1 MIFRYQILIEYVG
14 TGFIGW
20 QSQPKG
26 KSVQKTIE
34 NSLKKI
40 LQEKTSVVGQ
50 GRLDAGVHAI
60 SQSAHFD
67 TKYEILNINKFL
79 KRLNY
84 LLNKKF
90 ISILSIKKRNE
101 KFHSRYSAKARI
113 YQYIIFNRESVPT
126 INKNRGWHIKKKINL
141 ENIKKGAKFLIGKR
155 DFSTFRAS
163 TCSAKSP
170 IRTLEKVNILK
181 KRNQISIEFRSR
193 SFLQSQVRSMV
204 GCLKY
209 LGEGKWNFKK
219 FKDVTLSKKRMLC
232 APPAPPC
239 GLFLKKV
246 IY

>member
-1 MIFRYQILIEYVG
+1 MFRYQILIEYVG

-40 LQEKTSVVGQ
+40 LKEKISVVGQ

-67 TKYEILNINKFL
+67 TKNKILDINRFL
-79 KRLNY
+79 KRLNF
-84 LLNKKF
+84 LVNKNF

-113 YQYIIFNRESVPT
+113 YKYIILNREVSPT
-126 INKNRGWHIKKKINL
+126 INKNRVWHIKKKINL
-141 ENIKKGAKFLIGKR
+141 ENIKKGAKFLIGKK

-163 TCSAKSP
+163 ACSAKSP
-170 IRTLEKVNILK
+170 IRTLEKANILK
-181 KRNQISIEFRSR
+181 KKNEIFIEFKSR
-193 SFLQSQVRSMV
+193 SFLQTQVRSMV

-219 FKDVTLSKKRMLC
+219 FKKVTLSKKRTLC
-232 APPAPPC
+232 APPAPPH
-239 GLFLKKV
+239 GLFLEKV

>member
-1 MIFRYQILIEYVG
+1 MFRYQILIEYVG

-20 QSQPKG
+20 QSQLKG

-40 LQEKTSVVGQ
+40 LKEKISVVGQ

-67 TKYEILNINKFL
+67 TKNKILDINRFL
-79 KRLNY
+79 KRLNF
-84 LLNKKF
+84 LVNKNF

-113 YQYIIFNRESVPT
+113 YKYIILNRESSPT
-126 INKNRGWHIKKKINL
+126 INKNRVWHIKKKINL

-163 TCSAKSP
+163 ACSAKSP

-181 KRNQISIEFRSR
+181 KKNEIFIEFKSR
-193 SFLQSQVRSMV
+193 SFLQTQVRSMV

-219 FKDVTLSKKRMLC
+219 FKNVTLSKKRTLC
-232 APPAPPC
+232 APPAPPH

>member
-1 MIFRYQILIEYVG
+1 MFRYQILIEYVG

-34 NSLKKI
+34 KSLEKI
-40 LQEKTSVVGQ
+40 LKEKISVIGQ

-67 TKYEILNINKFL
+67 TKIKILDINRFL
-79 KRLNY
+79 NRLNF
-84 LLNKKF
+84 LLNRCM
-90 ISILSIKKRNE
+90 ISILNIKKRNE

-113 YQYIIFNRESVPT
+113 YQYIILNRESNPT
-126 INKNRGWHIKKKINL
+126 INKNRVWHIRKKINL
-141 ENIKKGAKFLIGKR
+141 ENIKRGAKFLVGKK

-163 TCSAKSP
+163 SCSAKTP
-170 IRTLEKVNILK
+170 IRTLEKVKISKNK
-181 KRNQISIEFRSR
+181 NQIFIEFSSR
-193 SFLQSQVRSMV
+193 SFLQTQVRSMV

-209 LGEGKWNFKK
+209 LGEGKWDLKK
-219 FKDVTLSKKRMLC
+219 FKNVTLSKKRIFC
-232 APPAPPC
+232 APPAPPS

>member
-1 MIFRYQILIEYVG
+1 MFRYQILIEYVG

-40 LQEKTSVVGQ
+40 LEEKIFVVGQ

-67 TKYEILNINKFL
+67 TKYKILDINKFL
-79 KRLNY
+79 NRLNF
-84 LLNKKF
+84 LLNKSL
-90 ISILSIKKRNE
+90 ISILNIKKRNE
-101 KFHSRYSAKARI
+101 NFHSRFSAKARI
-113 YQYIIFNRESVPT
+113 YQYIIFNRESIPI

-141 ENIKKGAKFLIGKR
+141 ENVKKGAKFLMGKK

-163 TCSAKSP
+163 SCSAKSP

-181 KRNQISIEFRSR
+181 KKNQISIEFKSK
-193 SFLQSQVRSMV
+193 SFLQTQVRSMV

-209 LGEGKWNFKK
+209 LGEGKWDFKK
-219 FKDVTLSKKRMLC
+219 FKDITLSKKRTLC
-232 APPAPPC
+232 APPAPPY

>member
-1 MIFRYQILIEYVG
+1 MFRYQILIEYVG

-26 KSVQKTIE
+26 KSVQKIIE
-34 NSLKKI
+34 KSLEKI
-40 LQEKTSVVGQ
+40 LKEKISVVGQ

-67 TKYEILNINKFL
+67 TKIKILDINRFL
-79 KRLNY
+79 NRLNF
-84 LLNKKF
+84 LLNKSM
-90 ISILSIKKRNE
+90 ISILNIKKRNE
-101 KFHSRYSAKARI
+101 TFHSRYSAKARI
-113 YQYIIFNRESVPT
+113 YQYIILNRESVPT
-126 INKNRGWHIKKKINL
+126 INKNRVWHIRKKINL
-141 ENIKKGAKFLIGKR
+141 ENIKRGAKFLVGKK

-163 TCSAKSP
+163 SCSAKSP

-181 KRNQISIEFRSR
+181 KKNQIFIEFRSR
-193 SFLQSQVRSMV
+193 SFLQTQVRSMV

-209 LGEGKWNFKK
+209 LGEGKWDLKK
-219 FKDVTLSKKRMLC
+219 FKNVTLSKKRIFC

>member
-1 MIFRYQILIEYVG
+1 MFRYQILIEYVG

-40 LQEKTSVVGQ
+40 LKEKISVVGQ

-67 TKYEILNINKFL
+67 TKNKILDINRFL
-79 KRLNY
+79 KRLNF
-84 LLNKKF
+84 LVNKSF

-113 YQYIIFNRESVPT
+113 YKYIILNREVSPT
-126 INKNRGWHIKKKINL
+126 INKNRVWHIKKKINL
-141 ENIKKGAKFLIGKR
+141 ENIKKGAKFLIGKK

-163 TCSAKSP
+163 ACSAKSP

-181 KRNQISIEFRSR
+181 KKNEIFIEFKSR
-193 SFLQSQVRSMV
+193 SFLQTQVRSMV

-219 FKDVTLSKKRMLC
+219 FKNVTLSKKRTLC
-232 APPAPPC
+232 APPAPPH

>member
-1 MIFRYQILIEYVG
+1 MFRYQILIEYVG

-40 LQEKTSVVGQ
+40 LKEKISVVGQ

-67 TKYEILNINKFL
+67 TKNKILDINRFL
-79 KRLNY
+79 KRLNF
-84 LLNKKF
+84 LVNKNF

-113 YQYIIFNRESVPT
+113 YKYIILNRESSPT
-126 INKNRGWHIKKKINL
+126 INKNRVWHIKKKINL

-163 TCSAKSP
+163 ACSAKSP
-170 IRTLEKVNILK
+170 IRTLEKANILK
-181 KRNQISIEFRSR
+181 KKNEIFIEFKSR
-193 SFLQSQVRSMV
+193 SFLQTQVRSMV

-219 FKDVTLSKKRMLC
+219 FKNVTLSKKRTLC
-232 APPAPPC
+232 APPAPPH
-239 GLFLKKV
+239 GLFLEKV

>member
-1 MIFRYQILIEYVG
+1 MFRYQILIEYVG

-40 LQEKTSVVGQ
+40 LKEKISVVGQ

-67 TKYEILNINKFL
+67 TKNKILDINRFL
-79 KRLNY
+79 KRLNF
-84 LLNKKF
+84 LVNKNF

-113 YQYIIFNRESVPT
+113 YKYIILNRESSPT
-126 INKNRGWHIKKKINL
+126 INKNRVWHIKKKINL

-163 TCSAKSP
+163 ACSAKSP
-170 IRTLEKVNILK
+170 IRTLEKANILK
-181 KRNQISIEFRSR
+181 KKNEIFIEFKSR
-193 SFLQSQVRSMV
+193 SFLQTQVRSMV

-219 FKDVTLSKKRMLC
+219 FKNVTLSKKRTLC
-232 APPAPPC
+232 APPAPPH

>member
-1 MIFRYQILIEYVG
+1 MQFRNLLTLIL
-14 TGFIGW
+14 
-20 QSQPKG
+20 
-26 KSVQKTIE
+26 
-34 NSLKKI
+34 KI
-40 LQEKTSVVGQ
+40 K
-50 GRLDAGVHAI
+50 
-60 SQSAHFD
+60 F
-67 TKYEILNINKFL
+67 LNINKFL

-113 YQYIIFNRESVPT
+113 YQYIILNRESVPT

-181 KRNQISIEFRSR
+181 TKI
-193 SFLQSQVRSMV
+193 
-204 GCLKY
+204 KY
-209 LGEGKWNFKK
+209 LLNLDQDHFFKLRL
-219 FKDVTLSKKRMLC
+219 DRWLV
-232 APPAPPC
+232 
-239 GLFLKKV
+239 V
-246 IY
+246 

>member
-1 MIFRYQILIEYVG
+1 MFRYQILIEYVG

-40 LQEKTSVVGQ
+40 LKEKISVVGQ

-67 TKYEILNINKFL
+67 TKNKILDINRFL
-79 KRLNY
+79 KRLNF
-84 LLNKKF
+84 LVNRSF

-113 YQYIIFNRESVPT
+113 YKYIILNRESSPT
-126 INKNRGWHIKKKINL
+126 INKNRVWHIKKKINL

-163 TCSAKSP
+163 ACSAKSP

-181 KRNQISIEFRSR
+181 KKNEILIEFKSR
-193 SFLQSQVRSMV
+193 SFLQTQVRSMV

-219 FKDVTLSKKRMLC
+219 FKNVTLSKKRALC
-232 APPAPPC
+232 APPAPPH

>member
-1 MIFRYQILIEYVG
+1 MFRYQILIEYVG

-34 NSLKKI
+34 KSLEKI
-40 LQEKTSVVGQ
+40 LKEKISVVGQ

-67 TKYEILNINKFL
+67 TKIKILDINRFL
-79 KRLNY
+79 NRLNF
-84 LLNKKF
+84 LLNKSM
-90 ISILSIKKRNE
+90 ISILNIKKRNK

-113 YQYIIFNRESVPT
+113 YQYIILNRESVPT
-126 INKNRGWHIKKKINL
+126 INKNRVWHIRKKINL
-141 ENIKKGAKFLIGKR
+141 ENIKRGAKFLVGKK

-163 TCSAKSP
+163 SCSAKTP
-170 IRTLEKVNILK
+170 IRTLEKVKILK
-181 KRNQISIEFRSR
+181 KKNQIFIEFRSR
-193 SFLQSQVRSMV
+193 SFLQTQVRSMV

-209 LGEGKWNFKK
+209 LGEGKWDLNK
-219 FKDVTLSKKRMLC
+219 FKNVTLSKKRIFC
-232 APPAPPC
+232 APPAPPS

>member
-1 MIFRYQILIEYVG
+1 MFRYQILIEYVG

-20 QSQPKG
+20 QSQLKG
-26 KSVQKTIE
+26 KLVQKTIE

-40 LQEKTSVVGQ
+40 LKEKISVVGQ

-67 TKYEILNINKFL
+67 TKNKILDINRFL
-79 KRLNY
+79 KRLNF
-84 LLNKKF
+84 LVNKNF

-113 YQYIIFNRESVPT
+113 YKYIILNRESSPT
-126 INKNRGWHIKKKINL
+126 INKNRVWHIKKKINL

-163 TCSAKSP
+163 ACSAKSP

-181 KRNQISIEFRSR
+181 KKNEIFIEFKSR
-193 SFLQSQVRSMV
+193 SFLQTQVRSMV

-219 FKDVTLSKKRMLC
+219 FKKVTLSKKRTLC
-232 APPAPPC
+232 APPAPPH
-239 GLFLKKV
+239 GLFLEKV

>member
-1 MIFRYQILIEYVG
+1 MFRYQILIEYVG
-14 TGFIGW
+14 TDFIGW

-40 LQEKTSVVGQ
+40 LREKISVVGQ

-67 TKYEILNINKFL
+67 TKNKILDINRFL
-79 KRLNY
+79 RRLNF
-84 LLNKKF
+84 LLNKRF

-113 YQYIIFNRESVPT
+113 YLYTILNRESVPT
-126 INKNRGWHIKKKINL
+126 IDKNRAWHIKKKINL
-141 ENIKKGAKFLIGKR
+141 EKIKKGAKFLIGKR
-155 DFSTFRAS
+155 DFSTFRAA

-181 KRNQISIEFRSR
+181 RSNQISIEFKSR
-193 SFLQSQVRSMV
+193 SFLQTQVRSMV

-209 LGEGKWNFKK
+209 LGEGKWNLDK
-219 FKDVTLSKKRMLC
+219 FKYVTLSKKRVLC
-232 APPAPPC
+232 APPAPPH

>member
-1 MIFRYQILIEYVG
+1 MFRYQILIEYVG

-20 QSQPKG
+20 QSQLKG

-40 LQEKTSVVGQ
+40 LKEKISVVGQ

-67 TKYEILNINKFL
+67 TKNKILDINRFL
-79 KRLNY
+79 KRLNF
-84 LLNKKF
+84 LVNKSF

-113 YQYIIFNRESVPT
+113 YKYIILNRESSPT
-126 INKNRGWHIKKKINL
+126 INKNRVWHIKKKINL

-163 TCSAKSP
+163 ACSAKSP

-181 KRNQISIEFRSR
+181 KKNEILIEFKSR
-193 SFLQSQVRSMV
+193 SFLQTQVRSMV

-219 FKDVTLSKKRMLC
+219 FKNVTLSKKRALC
-232 APPAPPC
+232 APPAPPH
-239 GLFLKKV
+239 GLFLEKV

>member
-1 MIFRYQILIEYVG
+1 MFRYQILIEYVG

-20 QSQPKG
+20 QSQPIG
-26 KSVQKTIE
+26 KSVQRTIE

-40 LQEKTSVVGQ
+40 LKEKISVVGQ

-67 TKYEILNINKFL
+67 IKNKILDTNRFL
-79 KRLNY
+79 KRLNFH
-84 LLNKKF
+84 LNKSF

-113 YQYIIFNRESVPT
+113 YKYIILNREVSPT
-126 INKNRGWHIKKKINL
+126 INKNRVWHIKKKINL
-141 ENIKKGAKFLIGKR
+141 ENIKKGAKFLIGKK

-163 TCSAKSP
+163 ACSAKSP

-181 KRNQISIEFRSR
+181 KKNQIFIEFKSR
-193 SFLQSQVRSMV
+193 SFLQTQVRSMV

-219 FKDVTLSKKRMLC
+219 FKNVTLSKKRTLC
-232 APPAPPC
+232 APPAPPH

>member
-1 MIFRYQILIEYVG
+1 MFRYQILIEYVG

-40 LQEKTSVVGQ
+40 LKEKISVVGQ

-67 TKYEILNINKFL
+67 TRNKILDINRFL
-79 KRLNY
+79 KRLNF
-84 LLNKKF
+84 LVNKSF

-113 YQYIIFNRESVPT
+113 YKYIILNRESSPT
-126 INKNRGWHIKKKINL
+126 INKNRVWHIKKKINL

-163 TCSAKSP
+163 ACSAKSP

-181 KRNQISIEFRSR
+181 KKNEIFIEFKSR
-193 SFLQSQVRSMV
+193 SFLQTQVRSMV

-219 FKDVTLSKKRMLC
+219 FKNVTLSKKRALC
-232 APPAPPC
+232 APPAPPH

>member
-1 MIFRYQILIEYVG
+1 MFRYQILIEYVG

-40 LQEKTSVVGQ
+40 LKEKISVVGQ

-67 TKYEILNINKFL
+67 TKNKILDINRFL
-79 KRLNY
+79 KRLNF
-84 LLNKKF
+84 LVNKNF

-113 YQYIIFNRESVPT
+113 YKYIILNRESSPT
-126 INKNRGWHIKKKINL
+126 INKNRVWHIKKKINL

-163 TCSAKSP
+163 ACSAKSP
-170 IRTLEKVNILK
+170 IRTLEKVKILK
-181 KRNQISIEFRSR
+181 KKNEIFIEFKSR
-193 SFLQSQVRSMV
+193 SFLQTQVRSMV

-219 FKDVTLSKKRMLC
+219 FKNVTLSKKRILC
-232 APPAPPC
+232 APPAPPH
-239 GLFLKKV
+239 GLYLKKV

>member
-1 MIFRYQILIEYVG
+1 MFRYQILIEYVG

-40 LQEKTSVVGQ
+40 LKEKISVVGQ

-67 TKYEILNINKFL
+67 TKNKILDINRFL
-79 KRLNY
+79 KRLNF
-84 LLNKKF
+84 LVNKNF

-113 YQYIIFNRESVPT
+113 YKYIILNRESSPT
-126 INKNRGWHIKKKINL
+126 INKNRVWHIKKKINL

-163 TCSAKSP
+163 ACSAKSP

-181 KRNQISIEFRSR
+181 KKNEIFIEFKSR
-193 SFLQSQVRSMV
+193 SFLQTQVRSMV

-219 FKDVTLSKKRMLC
+219 FKKVTLSKKRTLC
-232 APPAPPC
+232 APPAPPH
-239 GLFLKKV
+239 GLFLEKV

>member
-1 MIFRYQILIEYVG
+1 MFRYQILIEYVG

-20 QSQPKG
+20 QSQLKG

-40 LQEKTSVVGQ
+40 LKEKISVVGQ

-67 TKYEILNINKFL
+67 TKNKILDINRFL
-79 KRLNY
+79 KRLNF
-84 LLNKKF
+84 LVNRSF

-113 YQYIIFNRESVPT
+113 YKYIILNRESSPT
-126 INKNRGWHIKKKINL
+126 INKNRVWHIKKKINL

-163 TCSAKSP
+163 ACSAKSP

-181 KRNQISIEFRSR
+181 KKNEIFIEFKSR
-193 SFLQSQVRSMV
+193 SFLQTQVRSMV

-219 FKDVTLSKKRMLC
+219 FKKVTLSKKRTLC
-232 APPAPPC
+232 APPAPPH

>member
-1 MIFRYQILIEYVG
+1 MFRYQILIEYVG

-20 QSQPKG
+20 QSQLKG

-40 LQEKTSVVGQ
+40 LKEKISVVGQ

-67 TKYEILNINKFL
+67 TKNKILDINRFL
-79 KRLNY
+79 KRLNF
-84 LLNKKF
+84 LVNKNF

-113 YQYIIFNRESVPT
+113 YKYIILNRESSPT
-126 INKNRGWHIKKKINL
+126 INKNRVWHIKKKINL

-163 TCSAKSP
+163 ACSAKSP

-181 KRNQISIEFRSR
+181 KKNEIFIEFKSR
-193 SFLQSQVRSMV
+193 SFLQTQVRSMV

-219 FKDVTLSKKRMLC
+219 FKNVTLSKKRALC
-232 APPAPPC
+232 APPAPPH

>member
-1 MIFRYQILIEYVG
+1 MFRYQILIEYVG

-40 LQEKTSVVGQ
+40 LKEKISVVGQ

-67 TKYEILNINKFL
+67 TKNKILDINKFL
-79 KRLNY
+79 NRLNF
-84 LLNKKF
+84 LLNKSL
-90 ISILSIKKRNE
+90 ISILSIKNRNVR
-101 KFHSRYSAKARI
+101 FHSRYSAKARI
-113 YQYIIFNRESVPT
+113 YQYIIFNRESIPT

-141 ENIKKGAKFLIGKR
+141 ENIKKGAKFLVGKR

-163 TCSAKSP
+163 SCSAKSS
-170 IRTLEKVNILK
+170 IRTLEKVSIFK
-181 KRNQISIEFRSR
+181 KTNKISIEFKSR
-193 SFLQSQVRSMV
+193 SFLQTQVRSMV

-209 LGEGKWNFKK
+209 LGEGKWDLKK
-219 FKDVTLSKKRMLC
+219 FKNVTLSKKRILC

>member
-1 MIFRYQILIEYVG
+1 MFRYQILIEYVG

-34 NSLKKI
+34 KSLKKI
-40 LQEKTSVVGQ
+40 LKEKISVVGQ

-67 TKYEILNINKFL
+67 TKIKILDINRFL
-79 KRLNY
+79 NRLNF
-84 LLNKKF
+84 LLNKSM
-90 ISILSIKKRNE
+90 ISILNIKKRNK

-113 YQYIIFNRESVPT
+113 YQYIILNRESVPT
-126 INKNRGWHIKKKINL
+126 INKNRVWHIRKKINL
-141 ENIKKGAKFLIGKR
+141 ENIKRGAKFLVGKK

-163 TCSAKSP
+163 SCSAKSP

-181 KRNQISIEFRSR
+181 KKNQILIEFRSR
-193 SFLQSQVRSMV
+193 SFLQTQVRSMV

-209 LGEGKWNFKK
+209 LGEGKWDLKK
-219 FKDVTLSKKRMLC
+219 FKNITLSKKRILC
-232 APPAPPC
+232 APPAPPS

>member
-1 MIFRYQILIEYVG
+1 MFRYQILIEYVG

-20 QSQPKG
+20 QSQLKG

-40 LQEKTSVVGQ
+40 LKEKISVVGQ

-67 TKYEILNINKFL
+67 TKNKILDINRFL
-79 KRLNY
+79 KRLNF
-84 LLNKKF
+84 LVNKSF

-113 YQYIIFNRESVPT
+113 YKYIILNRESSPT
-126 INKNRGWHIKKKINL
+126 INKNRVWHIKKKINL

-163 TCSAKSP
+163 ACSAKSP

-181 KRNQISIEFRSR
+181 KKNEIFIEFKSR
-193 SFLQSQVRSMV
+193 SFLQTQVRSMV

-219 FKDVTLSKKRMLC
+219 FKKVTLSKKRTLC
-232 APPAPPC
+232 APPAPPH
-239 GLFLKKV
+239 GLFLEKV

>member
-1 MIFRYQILIEYVG
+1 MFRYQILIEYVG

-34 NSLKKI
+34 KSLEKI
-40 LQEKTSVVGQ
+40 LKEKISVVGQ

-67 TKYEILNINKFL
+67 TKIKILDINRFL
-79 KRLNY
+79 NRLNF
-84 LLNKKF
+84 LLNRCM
-90 ISILSIKKRNE
+90 ISILNIKKRNE

-113 YQYIIFNRESVPT
+113 YQYIILNRESVPT
-126 INKNRGWHIKKKINL
+126 INKNRVWHIRKKINL
-141 ENIKKGAKFLIGKR
+141 ENIKRGAKFLVGKK

-163 TCSAKSP
+163 SCSAKIP
-170 IRTLEKVNILK
+170 IRTLEKVKILK
-181 KRNQISIEFRSR
+181 KKNQIFIEFRSR
-193 SFLQSQVRSMV
+193 SFLQTQVRSMV

-209 LGEGKWNFKK
+209 LGEGKWDLKK
-219 FKDVTLSKKRMLC
+219 FKNVTLSKKRTFC
-232 APPAPPC
+232 APPAPPS

>member
-1 MIFRYQILIEYVG
+1 MFRYQILIEYVG

-20 QSQPKG
+20 QSQLKG

-40 LQEKTSVVGQ
+40 LKEKISVVGQ

-67 TKYEILNINKFL
+67 TKNKILDINRFL
-79 KRLNY
+79 KRLNF
-84 LLNKKF
+84 LVNKSF

-113 YQYIIFNRESVPT
+113 YKYIILNRESSPA
-126 INKNRGWHIKKKINL
+126 INKNRVWHIKKKINL

-163 TCSAKSP
+163 ACSAKSP

-181 KRNQISIEFRSR
+181 KKNEIFIEFKSR
-193 SFLQSQVRSMV
+193 SFLQTQVRSMV

-219 FKDVTLSKKRMLC
+219 FKNVTLSKKRTLC
-232 APPAPPC
+232 APPAPPH

>member
-1 MIFRYQILIEYVG
+1 MFRYQILIEYVG

-40 LQEKTSVVGQ
+40 LKEKISVVGQ

-67 TKYEILNINKFL
+67 TKNKILDINRFL
-79 KRLNY
+79 KRLNF
-84 LLNKKF
+84 LVNRNF

-113 YQYIIFNRESVPT
+113 YKYIILNRESSPT
-126 INKNRGWHIKKKINL
+126 INKNRVWHIKKKINL

-163 TCSAKSP
+163 ACSAKSP

-181 KRNQISIEFRSR
+181 KKNEIFIEFKSR
-193 SFLQSQVRSMV
+193 SFLQTQVRSMV

-219 FKDVTLSKKRMLC
+219 FKNVTLSKKRALC
-232 APPAPPC
+232 APPAPPH
-239 GLFLKKV
+239 GLFLEKV

>member
-1 MIFRYQILIEYVG
+1 MFRYQILIEYVG

-40 LQEKTSVVGQ
+40 LKEKISVVGQ

-67 TKYEILNINKFL
+67 TKNKIIDINRFL
-79 KRLNY
+79 KRLNF
-84 LLNKKF
+84 LLNKSF

-113 YQYIIFNRESVPT
+113 YKYIILNRESSPT
-126 INKNRGWHIKKKINL
+126 INKNRVWHIKKKINL

-163 TCSAKSP
+163 ACAAKSP

-181 KRNQISIEFRSR
+181 KKNEIFIEFKSR
-193 SFLQSQVRSMV
+193 SFLQTQVRSMV

-219 FKDVTLSKKRMLC
+219 FKNVTLSKKRILC
-232 APPAPPC
+232 APPAPPH
-239 GLFLKKV
+239 GLYLKKV

>member
-1 MIFRYQILIEYVG
+1 MFRYQILIEYVG

-20 QSQPKG
+20 QSQLKG

-40 LQEKTSVVGQ
+40 LKEKISVVGQ

-67 TKYEILNINKFL
+67 TRNKILDINRFL
-79 KRLNY
+79 KRLNF
-84 LLNKKF
+84 LVNKSF

-113 YQYIIFNRESVPT
+113 YKYIILNRESSPT
-126 INKNRGWHIKKKINL
+126 INKNRVWHIKKKINL

-163 TCSAKSP
+163 ACSAKSP

-181 KRNQISIEFRSR
+181 KKNEIFIEFKSR
-193 SFLQSQVRSMV
+193 SFIQTQVRSMV

-219 FKDVTLSKKRMLC
+219 FKNVTLSKKRALC
-232 APPAPPC
+232 APPAPPH

>member
-20 QSQPKG
+20 QFQPKG

-67 TKYEILNINKFL
+67 TKNKILDINRFL
-79 KRLNY
+79 KRLNF
-84 LLNKKF
+84 LVNKNY

-113 YQYIIFNRESVPT
+113 YKYIILNRESSPT
-126 INKNRGWHIKKKINL
+126 INKNRVWHIKKKINL

-163 TCSAKSP
+163 ACSAKSP

-181 KRNQISIEFRSR
+181 KKNEIFIEFKSR
-193 SFLQSQVRSMV
+193 SFLQTQVRSMV

-219 FKDVTLSKKRMLC
+219 FKKVTLSKKRTLC
-232 APPAPPC
+232 APPAPPH

>member
-1 MIFRYQILIEYVG
+1 MFRYQILIEYVG

-20 QSQPKG
+20 QSQIKG

-40 LQEKTSVVGQ
+40 LKEKISLVGQ

-67 TKYEILNINKFL
+67 TKNKILDINRFL
-79 KRLNY
+79 KRLNF
-84 LLNKKF
+84 LVNRSF

-101 KFHSRYSAKARI
+101 KFHSRHSAKARI
-113 YQYIIFNRESVPT
+113 YKYIILNRESSPT
-126 INKNRGWHIKKKINL
+126 INKNRVWHIKKKINL

-163 TCSAKSP
+163 ACSAKSP

-181 KRNQISIEFRSR
+181 KKNEIFIEFKSR
-193 SFLQSQVRSMV
+193 SFLQTQVRSMV

-219 FKDVTLSKKRMLC
+219 FKNVTLSKKRALC
-232 APPAPPC
+232 APPAPPH

>member
-1 MIFRYQILIEYVG
+1 MFRYQILIEYVG

-40 LQEKTSVVGQ
+40 LKEKISVVGQ

-67 TKYEILNINKFL
+67 TKNKILDINRFL
-79 KRLNY
+79 KRLNF
-84 LLNKKF
+84 LVNKNF

-113 YQYIIFNRESVPT
+113 YKYIILNREVSPT
-126 INKNRGWHIKKKINL
+126 INKNRVWHIKKKINL
-141 ENIKKGAKFLIGKR
+141 ENIKKGAKFLIGKK

-163 TCSAKSP
+163 ACSAKSP

-181 KRNQISIEFRSR
+181 KKNEIFIEFKSR
-193 SFLQSQVRSMV
+193 SFLQTQVRSMV

-219 FKDVTLSKKRMLC
+219 FKKVTLSKKRTLC
-232 APPAPPC
+232 APPAPPH
-239 GLFLKKV
+239 GLFLEKV